1 MKISRRDLYQRVW
14 QTPIRTLARE
24 FDISDVGLS
33 KACRRH
39 EIPTPPPGYWSKV
52 EHGKSVSR
60 PAMGGSG
67 DELVTLDAEKHR
79 LPAVADSVPAAAAV
93 VINVRD
99 STSEA
104 LAPIAAATL
113 GALSKA
119 KPTDGGFVNC
129 GSTQVAHCSLSGQTV
144 RRAAEV
150 LDALERA
157 LLQVDAALVHDK
169 DGKRVAVRVRGELLG
184 LSLTEGYKR
193 SETVVKHPKYSYLDR
208 REYQY
213 EFNGQL
219 KLSLEGAYAG
229 RKSWSD
235 GTRGRLENKLVA
247 VVQGVVAAAEAVV
260 RLRQEREAQAR
271 HWAEQRALWEAAE
284 KRRQQ
289 RKSFAEGL
297 AKEAQAWQHHV
308 DLARYLQALS
318 DAIGDTELP
327 PEARAW
333 LALAEELVGEMSPI
347 ARRIS
352 ALRGPSEGGAWYGPF
367 GKPVV

>member
-33 KACRRH
+33 KACRKH
-39 EIPTPPPGYWSKV
+39 EIPTPPAGYWSKV
-52 EHGKSVSR
+52 QHGKSVPR
-60 PAMGGSG
+60 PALRGSS
-67 DELVTLDAEKHR
+67 DEMVTLDAERHR
-79 LPAVADSVPAAAAV
+79 LPAVAAMPVAAAV
-93 VINVRD
+93 VVSVRD
-99 STSEA
+99 SAAET
-104 LAPIAAATL
+104 LAPIAAATF
-113 GALSKA
+113 AVLSKA
-119 KPTDGGFVNC
+119 KPSETGFVNC
-129 GSTQVAHCSLSGQTV
+129 GSTQLIHCSVSARTV
-144 RRAAEV
+144 RRAGEI

-157 LLQVDAALVHDK
+157 LPQVDAALVHDK
-169 DGKRVAVRVRGELLG
+169 EGKRVAIRVRGELLG

-193 SETVVKHPKYSYLDR
+193 TETVVTHPKHSYFNR

-219 KLSLEGAYAG
+219 KLRLEGSYAG

-235 GTRGRLENKLVA
+235 GARGRLENKLTD
-247 VVQGVVAAAEAVV
+247 VVQGVVAASEAVV

-271 HWAEQRALWEAAE
+271 HWAEQRAIWEAAE

-308 DLARYLQALS
+308 DLARYLQALNET
-318 DAIGDTELP
+318 IGHAEIP

-333 LALAEELVGEMSPI
+333 LALATELVGEMNPI
-347 ARRIS
+347 GRRI
-352 ALRGPSEGGAWYGPF
+352 AVLREPSDAGSWYGPF
-367 GKPVV
+367 GKPIV